1 MRCPLC
7 LQVRMPREASWT
19 AAALRRFP
27 LATRQAQ
34 ASANLV
40 NWTKLAARTSGGT
53 TFHFT
58 DTQATKNGARFY
70 RLVVP

>member
-1 MRCPLC
+1 MTIAEPESDARYVL
-7 LQVRMPREASWT
+7 E
-19 AAALRRFP
+19 
-27 LATRQAQ
+27 

-40 NWTKLAARTSGGT
+40 NWTKLAARTSGGK
-53 TFHFT
+53 TFLFT